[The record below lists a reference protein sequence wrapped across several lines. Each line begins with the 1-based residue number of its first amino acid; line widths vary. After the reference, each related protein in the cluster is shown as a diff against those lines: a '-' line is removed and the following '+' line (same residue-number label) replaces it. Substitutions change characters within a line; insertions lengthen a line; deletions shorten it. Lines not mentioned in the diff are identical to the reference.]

1 MSTGPT
7 GPTGTTEFTGTTGPT
22 GFTGFTGDTGYTGPT
37 GYTGMTGPMGY
48 TGYTGPAPAPA
59 PAPSPYIMTLDD
71 LVSSVNTITEKEAQD
86 KQALSILVTPDST
99 TITNNLYQWAKLGF
113 PAVYPILTI
122 SINVPSKCSDGQ
134 TRAFYDYVQY
144 LLSSPVQSFITTL
157 NAQVLGVSFNFFLKD
172 PNTIGLNVN
181 RD

>member
-22 GFTGFTGDTGYTGPT
+22 GFTGYTGDTGYTGPT

-122 SINVPSKCSDGQ
+122 SINVPAKCSDGQ
-134 TRAFYDYVQY
+134 TRGLYDYMTY
-144 LLSSPVQSFITTL
+144 
-157 NAQVLGVSFNFFLKD
+157 VLGHPISDDVPLLQAKLPGMKLSYSLDYTSITFHVEKA
-172 PNTIGLNVN
+172 
-181 RD
+181 